1 MDETFEGRDVTSHAI
16 AVTNAGDGL
25 SASIAVSPTDLHL
38 GDEVYVILKTRVA
51 KIRFEAVKD
60 SDFEASRVATLKT
73 TAATIT
79 DLPAV
84 RKALEVTAAAVA
96 HAKELKGQM
105 KMTEEQELE
114 E

>member
-1 MDETFEGRDVTSHAI
+1 MFEGRDIVSNSI

-25 SASIAVSPTDLHL
+25 SASVAVKPVALHL
-38 GDEVYVILKTRVA
+38 GDDVYVILKTKVA

-60 SDFEASRVATLKT
+60 SEDEANRVAVLKT
-73 TAATIT
+73 VGASIT

-84 RKALEVTAAAVA
+84 RKALEVQAEAIA
-96 HAKELKGQM
+96 HARELDGQL
-105 KMTEEQELE
+105 KMDEELE